1 MKYKSVPISRAIE
14 ILVPLGLTPEQEA
27 AYVADYIAKHD
38 PEGELRKIIA
48 EMGEPL
54 SEAEYEEIKDL
65 LEHPEKRVSFE
76 AVMRELELDQ
86 LDEPPL
92 NGEVA

>member
-27 AYVADYIAKHD
+27 AYVADYVAKHD

-48 EMGEPL
+48 EVAPAEL
-54 SEAEYEEIKDL
+54 EAECANAMEAYERGEKSCCSIEEIL
-65 LEHPEKRVSFE
+65 LELE
-76 AVMRELELDQ
+76 ADQ
-86 LDEPPL
+86 KSAD
-92 NGEVA
+92 GDAA